1 MLAIVNK
8 VRLLG
13 TIFTGSRIV
22 EKIIA
27 TMPKRY
33 EASITTLE
41 NTKYMSEITSEE
53 LLTAMQAQELSH
65 VSDVAAIVHPR
76 MCGGI

>member
-65 VSDVAAIVHPR
+65 VSDVAAKIPLLK
-76 MCGGI
+76 I

>member
-1 MLAIVNK
+1 LLAIVNK

-13 TIFTGSRIV
+13 TIITGSRIV

>member
-1 MLAIVNK
+1 LLAIVNK

-53 LLTAMQAQELSH
+53 LLTVMQAQELSH